1 MKTTLPKD
9 LFLEKLLVA
18 SHFISHK
25 LGSESLQGVLLKTE
39 KTKLH
44 LYSTNLNAFYHTV
57 LDGIKIE
64 EEGEVNADIKRI
76 IEFLS
81 LLEGEKVL
89 LESER
94 AQVRLSQD
102 KTVGTFPVFAGEGF
116 PMPPVTAEVG
126 NKIGKDFFL
135 NNLPL
140 ILFSASKDEARP
152 ALNGVNFADM
162 GDALGIVTTDGFR
175 LSLLKEKKQE
185 GVPSMLI
192 PSGFMSEV
200 LKYVKKGDDVHLS
213 FLEKEKMVLFTVGG
227 DRFFTRL
234 VDGEFPPF
242 ERVIPAEKKSTVTVD
257 KNEFLT
263 KIKLVSIFARDASNI
278 VICEF
283 SKRGLVM
290 RPKVDGG
297 GNNST
302 QLDTVFEGEEMS
314 VAFNYRFIQEF
325 LNTAPEKKVEIEL
338 LRPDAPVVFK
348 IAGRS
353 DYIHIIMPVRLQG

>member
-1 MKTTLPKD
+1 MKTTLPKQ

-18 SHFISHK
+18 AHFISHK

-44 LYSTNLNAFYHTV
+44 IYSTNLNAFYHTV
-57 LDGIKIE
+57 IDGANVAA
-64 EEGEVNADIKRI
+64 EGEAIVDVRRI
-76 IEFLS
+76 TEFLS
-81 LLEGEKVL
+81 LLEGEKIL
-89 LESER
+89 MEIER
-94 AQVRLSQD
+94 SQVRLSQD
-102 KTVGTFPVFAGEGF
+102 KTIGTFPVYAGEGF
-116 PMPPVTAEVG
+116 PLPPAVPGPG

-152 ALNGVNFADM
+152 ALNGINFADL
-162 GDALGIVTTDGFR
+162 GDSLGVVTTDGFR

-192 PSGFMSEV
+192 PSGFVAEV
-200 LKYVKKGDDVHLS
+200 LKYMKKGDDVYLS

-227 DRFFTRL
+227 DQFFTRL

-242 ERVIPAEKKSTVTVD
+242 EKVIPAEKKATVTLD

-263 KIKLVSIFARDASNI
+263 KIKLVSIFAREASNI

-283 SKRGLVM
+283 SKRGLIM
-290 RPKVDGG
+290 RPKIDGG

-325 LNTAPEKKVEIEL
+325 LNTVPEKKVEVEL
-338 LRPDAPVVFK
+338 LRSDAPVVFK
-348 IAGRS
+348 IAGRA
-353 DYIHIIMPVRLQG
+353 DYIHIIMPVRIQG